1 MDADGLLQFLRAH
14 RVAVQASV
22 SASGEPQAAA
32 VGVAFT
38 DRFEIVF
45 DTTEATRKAANLR
58 HNPRLAFVI
67 GGAGRGEERTVQ
79 YEGIADEPRGAELE
93 RLRQLYFAVYPD
105 GPARMQWPGIIY
117 VRVKPTWIRYS
128 DFTVDPP
135 KIMEFTG
142 QELARA

>member
-1 MDADGLLQFLRAH
+1 MIT
-14 RVAVQASV
+14 ST
-22 SASGEPQAAA
+22 SW
-32 VGVAFT
+32 
-38 DRFEIVF
+38 F